1 MIKMG
6 AVFLCVFNKVYKGE
20 SRYIKTQMKGGE
32 KMKNNKLVRLV
43 VIALLITMV
52 GLILISN
59 TYAKYTS
66 TIAGSDT
73 AIVAKWSVSTGDAFN
88 TFDLFTTVKDS
99 NGKDTEDD
107 VKADRIAPGTSGAF
121 TVALKNDSEVT
132 ADYVITIAQSNTNIP
147 IKYSI
152 DGTNWYKAT
161 ELATVNSALGG
172 TLAFTGSSKIT
183 EDTPVSKD
191 ITISW
196 KWDYSE
202 SDAQDSK
209 DKALA
214 EAASSS
220 TDVTAS
226 VVFTQAD

>member
-73 AIVAKWSVSTGDAFN
+73 AIVAKWSVSAGDAFK
-88 TFDLFTTVKDS
+88 TFDLF
-99 NGKDTEDD
+99 
-107 VKADRIAPGTSGAF
+107 I
-121 TVALKNDSEVT
+121 L
-132 ADYVITIAQSNTNIP
+132 
-147 IKYSI
+147 
-152 DGTNWYKAT
+152 
-161 ELATVNSALGG
+161 
-172 TLAFTGSSKIT
+172 
-183 EDTPVSKD
+183 VSH
-191 ITISW
+191 
-196 KWDYSE
+196 E
-202 SDAQDSK
+202 SVC
-209 DKALA
+209 LRY
-214 EAASSS
+214 
-220 TDVTAS
+220 T
-226 VVFTQAD
+226 

>member
-1 MIKMG
+1 MKR
-6 AVFLCVFNKVYKGE
+6 NKT
-20 SRYIKTQMKGGE
+20 S
-32 KMKNNKLVRLV
+32 RLV
-43 VIALLITMV
+43 AVALLLAVI
-52 GLILISN
+52 GLVLISS

-73 AIVAKWSVSTGDAFN
+73 AIVAKWSVSAGDAFK

-99 NGKDTEDD
+99 NGTDTEDD

-132 ADYVITIAQSNTNIP
+132 ANYAITVEQENTEVP

-152 DGTNWYKAT
+152 DGQHWYKAT

>member
-1 MIKMG
+1 MKR
-6 AVFLCVFNKVYKGE
+6 NKT
-20 SRYIKTQMKGGE
+20 S
-32 KMKNNKLVRLV
+32 RLV
-43 VIALLITMV
+43 AVALLLAVI
-52 GLILISN
+52 GLVLISS

-73 AIVAKWSVSTGDAFN
+73 AIVAKWSVSAGDAFK

-99 NGKDTEDD
+99 NGTDTEDD

-202 SDAQDSK
+202 SADQDAT
-209 DKALA
+209 DKGLA
-214 EAASSS
+214 EADETS
-220 TDVTAS
+220 TKVTISA
-226 VVFTQAD
+226 VFTQAD